1 MPGRLSILIAEDGA
15 TDRMLLAAIISR
27 QGHRVTTAENGAE
40 AVQLFERERPQLV
53 LMDALMP
60 VMDGFEAAQ
69 QIKRLAGNELVPI
82 IFLTSL
88 TEHEALVRCLEAGG
102 DDFIAKPYNPIILE
116 AKIQAMHRLR
126 RLQATV
132 LEQRDLIARRNHQLL
147 DEQRAA
153 KAIFDKVAH
162 AGCLDASNIRYRQS
176 PRALFN
182 GDLLLAAQAPAERM
196 FVLLGDFTGH
206 GLPAAIGAMPL
217 AETFYGM
224 TAKGYSSNDILR
236 EINAKLKLILP
247 VEMFCCATLLDI
259 SLKHGTLR
267 VWNGGLPDGYLLK
280 ACSGERLPLPSR
292 HLPLGVLDA
301 STFDDSFD
309 TLPLAV
315 GDRLLL
321 LSDGVLEI
329 RNADDELFGEQRL
342 LTVMETNSEPAMLFE
357 EIQEALHAFH
367 GQILDDLSL
376 VEVSMTE
383 EMASPDIQPFD
394 VFPLGARQL
403 RRPMNWSASF
413 ELRPA
418 SLRTS
423 NPLPLMMQLFLQIP
437 PLRHRVGTVYTVLTE
452 LYANALEHGVL
463 LLDSSLKC
471 DAEGFAR
478 YYRERQRRLD
488 ELMEGWVSIDLDIKS
503 EGTKGYL
510 RIGVRDSGPG
520 FDVQQ
525 ALSKQ
530 YCAECLGGRG
540 LRMIRQLSERFHWQP
555 DGKGMSVEFHWTG
568 HA

>member
-1 MPGRLSILIAEDGA
+1 MPRRLCILIAEDGA
-15 TDRMLLAAIISR
+15 ADRMLLATIVGR
-27 QGHRVTTAENGAE
+27 QGHRVLTAANGAE
-40 AVQLFERERPQLV
+40 AVELFERERPQLV

-69 QIKRLAGNELVPI
+69 QIKQLAGNELVPI

-88 TEHEALVRCLEAGG
+88 TENEALVRCLEAGG

-132 LEQRDLIARRNHQLL
+132 LEQRDLIARRNQQLL

-162 AGCLDASNIRYRQS
+162 AGCLNAPNIRYRQS

-182 GDLLLAAQAPAERM
+182 GDLLLAAQAPAGRM

-224 TAKGYSSNDILR
+224 TAKGYSSSDILR

-247 VEMFCCATLLDI
+247 VEMFCCATFLDI
-259 SLKHGTLR
+259 NLKQGVLR

-280 ACSGERLPLPSR
+280 GDATRVTLPSR
-292 HLPLGVLDA
+292 HLPLGVVDA
-301 STFDDSFD
+301 SAFDDRFD
-309 TLPLAV
+309 NLPIAV

-321 LSDGVLEI
+321 LSDGVLES
-329 RNADDELFGEQRL
+329 RNEEEELFGEQRL
-342 LTVMETNSEPAMLFE
+342 LAVLEGNARSEALLE
-357 EIQEALHAFH
+357 EIQLALQAFH
-367 GQILDDLSL
+367 GQLLDDLSL
-376 VEVSMTE
+376 VEVSLTAD
-383 EMASPDIQPFD
+383 MAALDEKPSG
-394 VFPLGARQL
+394 VFPLSAQPT
-403 RRPMNWSASF
+403 RPMNWAASF
-413 ELRPA
+413 ELRPD

-423 NPLPLMMQLFLQIP
+423 NPLPLLMQLLLQIP
-437 PLRHRVGTVYTVLTE
+437 PLRHRAGTVYTVLTE
-452 LYANALEHGVL
+452 LYTNALEHGVL

-478 YYRERQRRLD
+478 YYQERMQRLD
-488 ELMEGWVSIDLDIKS
+488 ALSEGFVAIDLDTRS
-503 EGTKGYL
+503 DGLTGYL
-510 RIGVRDSGPG
+510 RIDMRDSGPG
-520 FDVQQ
+520 FDVQRT
-525 ALSKQ
+525 LNKQ

-540 LRMIRQLSERFHWQP
+540 LRMVRQLSERFYWSP
-555 DGKGMSVEFHWTG
+555 DGKGVSVEFHWSA